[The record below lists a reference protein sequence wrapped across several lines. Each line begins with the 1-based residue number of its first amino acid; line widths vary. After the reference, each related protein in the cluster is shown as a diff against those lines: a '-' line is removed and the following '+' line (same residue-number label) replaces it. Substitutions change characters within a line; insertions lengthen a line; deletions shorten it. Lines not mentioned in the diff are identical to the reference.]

1 MRIRV
6 VVLDVRGALDERA
19 EREVRRENCGRVGAE
34 VVFEEAVHITVVAK
48 EDGIEGCV
56 CVVGLDGGWLD
67 LDKYRN
73 MRGIEVCE
81 G

>member
-1 MRIRV
+1 M
-6 VVLDVRGALDERA
+6 
-19 EREVRRENCGRVGAE
+19 
-34 VVFEEAVHITVVAK
+34 FEEAVHIAVVAK